1 VTGTRF
7 AAVLAGAAA
16 ERRGVGAF
24 TCYDLLGFEAVVRA
38 AQAHAAPV
46 IVLVGPGSFAAEG
59 GERLVAAFRAAAA
72 ATEVPVLIQ
81 LDHVADR
88 ELIARAAA
96 AGVDAVMADG
106 SRLPDAENLAFSTA
120 VANEL
125 RPFGIAVEAELGRVE
140 GDEDVAAQAAAG
152 ALTDPDEAAT
162 FVAASGIGCLAVSI
176 GNVHGHYAGTPALD
190 WERLERLRSMGAPLG
205 LHGASGLP
213 DADVRRA
220 VSLGIAKVNVNTE
233 LRAAYFGA
241 LGSVGAH
248 AEGLDLRGLG
258 ETVVE
263 AVAHTVSGKL
273 ALLGWRRR

>member
-7 AAVLAGAAA
+7 AAALAEAASA
-16 ERRGVGAF
+16 GRAVGAF
-24 TCYDLLGFEAVVRA
+24 TCYDLLGLEAVVRA
-38 AQAHAAPV
+38 AQARAAPV

-59 GERLVAAFRAAAA
+59 GDRLVAAFRAAAA
-72 ATEVPVLIQ
+72 DADVPVLLQ

-106 SRLPDAENLAFSTA
+106 SRLPGDENLDFSSA
-120 VANEL
+120 VAEEL
-125 RPFGIAVEAELGRVE
+125 RPLGIAVEAELGRVE
-140 GDEDVAAQAAAG
+140 GDEDLAALAAAG
-152 ALTDPDEAAT
+152 ALTDPAEAAA
-162 FVAASGIGCLAVSI
+162 FVRASGVGCLAVSI
-176 GNVHGHYAGTPALD
+176 GNVHGHYASTPALD
-190 WERLERLRSMGAPLG
+190 WERLERLRDAGAPLS

-241 LGSVGAH
+241 LDSVGVH

-258 ETVVE
+258 EQVIE
-263 AVAHTVSGKL
+263 AVADTVGGKL
-273 ALLGWRRR
+273 ALLGWGPR